1 MLEHGQAAAQEQ
13 QPPSA
18 KEALAQAVDAAYLAE
33 GYITAGGERD
43 QSAVGNAIYPLV
55 ARARVEL
62 PQERTSKAVTRGE
75 LVAAAFPSLPKR
87 EEWPNQPDPE
97 LAEEVANAIRQKVWD
112 LVKPD
117 KAGYI
122 QQLVGVRTP
131 GLILCRTK
139 VGTDSV
145 DAVYVT
151 DNIACLKE
159 DFAGPLADAMRR
171 ANRRMS
177 LNMAMVGGRLPEHAK
192 LFDRLYRQANKR
204 ALTAGLADTQLML
217 ESSDDDGDNGDE

>member
-1 MLEHGQAAAQEQ
+1 MSEHAATEQ
-13 QPPSA
+13 QLTA
-18 KEALAQAVDAAYLAE
+18 KEALAEAVDAAYLAE

-43 QSAVGNAIYPLV
+43 QAAVANAIYPLV

-75 LVAAAFPSLPKR
+75 LVAAVFPSLPKPA
-87 EEWPNQPDPE
+87 EWATEPDPE
-97 LAEEVANAIRQKVWD
+97 LAAELYGELRKKVWD

-117 KAGYI
+117 KAGYV

-139 VGTDSV
+139 IGTDSV

-177 LNMAMVGGRLPEHAK
+177 LNMAMVGGRIPEHAK
-192 LFDRLYRQANKR
+192 VFERLYRQANKR

-217 ESSDDDGDNGDE
+217 ESAGDDGDDDDE